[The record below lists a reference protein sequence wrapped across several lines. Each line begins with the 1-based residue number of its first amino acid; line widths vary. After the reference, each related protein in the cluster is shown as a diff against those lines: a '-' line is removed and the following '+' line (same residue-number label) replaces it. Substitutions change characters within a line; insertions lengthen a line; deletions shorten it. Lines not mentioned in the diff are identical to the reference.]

1 MHACI
6 HMHTHAYTCIHMHT
20 HAYTCIHTGE
30 AIADL
35 ERLMIHSYGFAVIH
49 NAAAV
54 AAAADGA
61 SCTIDLGAEMAP

>member
-1 MHACI
+1 
-6 HMHTHAYTCIHMHT
+6 MHT